1 LRQDIR
7 AVMER
12 DPAAKSVLEVLLCY
26 PGLRA
31 LFFHRIA
38 HFLYR
43 RRLILLARMVSNF
56 SRFLTGIEIHPG
68 AKIGSAF
75 FIDHG
80 MGVVVGETTEIGD
93 NVTIY
98 QGVTLGGTGKDKGKR
113 HPTIGNNVVIGAGAK
128 VLGPIEVGDGA
139 RIGAGSVVLQS
150 VPPGATVVGVPGRVV
165 FHRGN
170 RIPALINLNHA
181 DMPDP
186 VADALIRLQDQIEQL
201 RAQIEELEKG
211 VYNSGHKAV

>member
-1 LRQDIR
+1 MFKRLRQDIR

-68 AKIGSAF
+68 PRS
-75 FIDHG
+75 DRLSLS
-80 MGVVVGETTEIGD
+80 TTGWAWSWE
-93 NVTIY
+93 
-98 QGVTLGGTGKDKGKR
+98 
-113 HPTIGNNVVIGAGAK
+113 
-128 VLGPIEVGDGA
+128 
-139 RIGAGSVVLQS
+139 
-150 VPPGATVVGVPGRVV
+150 
-165 FHRGN
+165 
-170 RIPALINLNHA
+170 
-181 DMPDP
+181 
-186 VADALIRLQDQIEQL
+186 RL
-201 RAQIEELEKG
+201 R
-211 VYNSGHKAV
+211 NWR